1 MILLWDTMDDVL
13 APVTTFVTDLDGTL
27 LVGNEP
33 CPDAVKALE
42 QLVDCGVEVIVATGR
57 AFSECSFVL
66 EALPFVER
74 VISAGGA
81 YATDRHGH
89 ALYKSL
95 MLPEVSEQVSRTL
108 VADGQASIL
117 LKDPACGLDYVVQG
131 DAPLDP
137 ATTWWFRI
145 HDIRMHRG
153 PDPHPESTL
162 RAGAVGPA
170 SDMARSA
177 DVIRSVMGSQ
187 VHVQHWGALTEA
199 NAVVDRPHL
208 LEIFAPDTDKWTAV
222 LALGVDPDQI
232 ATVGDGHNDLRMLSC
247 APWSFAPEDGDLEAK
262 ARAKCVVSG
271 HRSGA
276 VAQAVAR
283 LLDGAPS

>member
-1 MILLWDTMDDVL
+1 MILLWDTMNFVP

-33 CPDAVKALE
+33 CPDGVKALE
-42 QLVDCGVEVIVATGR
+42 HLVDCGIEVIVATGR

-74 VISAGGA
+74 IISAGGA
-81 YATDRHGH
+81 YATDRHGR

-95 MLPEVSEQVSRTL
+95 MRPEVSDLVSRTL
-108 VADGQASIL
+108 VEDGQASIL
-117 LKDPACGLDYVVQG
+117 LKDPECGIDYVVQG

-137 ATTWWFRI
+137 ATSWWFRI
-145 HDIRMHRG
+145 HDIRMHHG
-153 PDPHPESTL
+153 PDPHPGSTL

-170 SDMARSA
+170 SVMAQSA

-199 NAVVDRPHL
+199 DVVVDRPHL
-208 LEIFAPDTDKWTAV
+208 LEIFAPDTDKWTAM
-222 LALGVDPDQI
+222 LALGVKPDEA
-232 ATVGDGHNDLRMLSC
+232 ATVGDGHNDLRMLSS
-247 APWSFAPEDGDLEAK
+247 APWSFSPEDGDSEAK
-262 ARAKCVVSG
+262 SRAKCVVSG

-276 VAQAVAR
+276 VAEAVAR
-283 LLDGAPS
+283 LLEGMSS

>member
-1 MILLWDTMDDVL
+1 MILLWDTMNFVP

-33 CPDAVKALE
+33 CPDGVKALE
-42 QLVDCGVEVIVATGR
+42 HLVERGIEVIVATGR

-74 VISAGGA
+74 IISAGGA
-81 YATDRHGH
+81 YATDRHGR

-95 MLPEVSEQVSRTL
+95 MRPEVSDLVSRTL
-108 VADGQASIL
+108 VEDGQASIL
-117 LKDPACGLDYVVQG
+117 LKDPECGIDYVVQG

-137 ATTWWFRI
+137 ATSWWFRI
-145 HDIRMHRG
+145 HDIRMHHG
-153 PDPHPESTL
+153 PDPHPGSTL

-170 SDMARSA
+170 SVMAQSA
-177 DVIRSVMGSQ
+177 DVIRSAMGSQ

-199 NAVVDRPHL
+199 DAVVDRPHL
-208 LEIFAPDTDKWTAV
+208 LEIFAPDTDKWTAM
-222 LALGVDPDQI
+222 LALGVKPDEA
-232 ATVGDGHNDLRMLSC
+232 ATVGDGHNDLRMLSS
-247 APWSFAPEDGDLEAK
+247 APWSFSPEDGDSEAK
-262 ARAKCVVSG
+262 SRAKCVVSG

-276 VAQAVAR
+276 VAEAVAR
-283 LLDGAPS
+283 LLEGMSS

>member
-1 MILLWDTMDDVL
+1 MILLWDTLNFVP

-33 CPDAVKALE
+33 CPDGVKALE
-42 QLVDCGVEVIVATGR
+42 HLVERGIEVIVATGR

-74 VISAGGA
+74 IISAGGA
-81 YATDRHGH
+81 YATDRHGR

-95 MLPEVSEQVSRTL
+95 MRPEVSDLVSRTL
-108 VADGQASIL
+108 VEDGQASIL
-117 LKDPACGLDYVVQG
+117 LKDPECGIDYVVQG

-137 ATTWWFRI
+137 ATSWWFRI
-145 HDIRMHRG
+145 HDIRMHHG
-153 PDPHPESTL
+153 PDPHPGSTL

-170 SDMARSA
+170 SVMAQSA
-177 DVIRSVMGSQ
+177 DVIRSAMGSQ

-199 NAVVDRPHL
+199 DAVVDRPHL
-208 LEIFAPDTDKWTAV
+208 LEIFAPDTDKWTAM
-222 LALGVDPDQI
+222 LALGVKPDEA
-232 ATVGDGHNDLRMLSC
+232 ATVGDGHNDLRMLSS
-247 APWSFAPEDGDLEAK
+247 APWSFSPEDGDAEAK
-262 ARAKCVVSG
+262 SRAKCVVSG

-276 VAQAVAR
+276 VAEAVAR
-283 LLDGAPS
+283 LLEGMSS

>member
-1 MILLWDTMDDVL
+1 MILLWDTMNFVP

-33 CPDAVKALE
+33 CPDGVKALE
-42 QLVDCGVEVIVATGR
+42 HLVDCGIEVIVATGR

-74 VISAGGA
+74 IISAGGA
-81 YATDRHGH
+81 YATDRHGR

-95 MLPEVSEQVSRTL
+95 MRPEVSNLVSRTL
-108 VADGQASIL
+108 VEDGQASIL
-117 LKDPACGLDYVVQG
+117 LKDPECGIDYVVQG

-137 ATTWWFRI
+137 ATSWWFRI
-145 HDIRMHRG
+145 HDIRMHHG
-153 PDPHPESTL
+153 PDPHPGSTL

-170 SDMARSA
+170 SVMAQSA
-177 DVIRSVMGSQ
+177 DVIRSAMGSQ

-199 NAVVDRPHL
+199 DAVVDRPHL
-208 LEIFAPDTDKWTAV
+208 LEIFAPDTDKWTAM
-222 LALGVDPDQI
+222 LALGVKPDEA
-232 ATVGDGHNDLRMLSC
+232 ATVGDGHNDLRMLSS
-247 APWSFAPEDGDLEAK
+247 APWSFSPEDGDSDAK
-262 ARAKCVVSG
+262 SRAKCVVSG

-276 VAQAVAR
+276 VAEAVAR
-283 LLDGAPS
+283 LLEGMSS

>member
-1 MILLWDTMDDVL
+1 MILLLDTMNSVP

-33 CPDAVKALE
+33 CPDGVKALE
-42 QLVDCGVEVIVATGR
+42 HLVDCGVEVIVATGR

-74 VISAGGA
+74 IISAGGA
-81 YATDRHGH
+81 YATDRHGR

-95 MLPEVSEQVSRTL
+95 MRPEVSDLVSRTL
-108 VADGQASIL
+108 VEDGQASIL
-117 LKDPACGLDYVVQG
+117 LKDPECGVDYVVQG

-137 ATTWWFRI
+137 ATSWWFRI
-145 HDIRMHRG
+145 HDIRMHHG
-153 PDPHPESTL
+153 PDPHPGSTL

-170 SDMARSA
+170 SVMAQSA

-199 NAVVDRPHL
+199 DAVVDRPHL
-208 LEIFAPDTDKWTAV
+208 LEIFAPDTDKWTAM
-222 LALGVDPDQI
+222 LALGVKPDEA
-232 ATVGDGHNDLRMLSC
+232 ATVGDGHNDLRMLSS
-247 APWSFAPEDGDLEAK
+247 APWSFSPEDGDSEAK
-262 ARAKCVVSG
+262 SRAKCVVSG

-276 VAQAVAR
+276 VAEAVAR
-283 LLDGAPS
+283 LLEGMSS

>member
-1 MILLWDTMDDVL
+1 MILLWDTMNFVP

-33 CPDAVKALE
+33 CPDGVKALE
-42 QLVDCGVEVIVATGR
+42 HLVDRGIEVIVATGR

-74 VISAGGA
+74 IISAGGA
-81 YATDRHGH
+81 YATDRHGR

-95 MLPEVSEQVSRTL
+95 MRPEVSDLVSRTL
-108 VADGQASIL
+108 VEDGQASIL
-117 LKDPACGLDYVVQG
+117 LKDPECGIDYVVQG

-137 ATTWWFRI
+137 ATSWWFRI
-145 HDIRMHRG
+145 HDIRMHHG
-153 PDPHPESTL
+153 PDPHPGSTL

-170 SDMARSA
+170 SVMAQSA
-177 DVIRSVMGSQ
+177 DVIRSAMGSQ

-199 NAVVDRPHL
+199 DAVVDRPHL
-208 LEIFAPDTDKWTAV
+208 LEIFAPDTDKWTAM
-222 LALGVDPDQI
+222 LALGVKPDEA
-232 ATVGDGHNDLRMLSC
+232 ATVGDGHNDLRMLSS
-247 APWSFAPEDGDLEAK
+247 APWSFSPEDGDSEAK
-262 ARAKCVVSG
+262 SRAKCVVSG

-276 VAQAVAR
+276 VAEAVAR
-283 LLDGAPS
+283 LLEGMSS

>member
-1 MILLWDTMDDVL
+1 MILLWDTMNFVP

-33 CPDAVKALE
+33 CPDGVKALE
-42 QLVDCGVEVIVATGR
+42 HLVDCGIEVIVATGR

-74 VISAGGA
+74 IISAGGA
-81 YATDRHGH
+81 YATDRHGR

-95 MLPEVSEQVSRTL
+95 MRPEVSDLVSRTL
-108 VADGQASIL
+108 VEDGQASIL
-117 LKDPACGLDYVVQG
+117 LKDPECGIDYVVQG

-137 ATTWWFRI
+137 ATSWWFRI
-145 HDIRMHRG
+145 HDIRMHHG
-153 PDPHPESTL
+153 PDPHPGSTL

-170 SDMARSA
+170 SVMAQSA
-177 DVIRSVMGSQ
+177 DVIRSAMGSQ

-199 NAVVDRPHL
+199 DVVVDRPHL
-208 LEIFAPDTDKWTAV
+208 LEIFAPDTDKWTAM
-222 LALGVDPDQI
+222 LALGVKPDEA
-232 ATVGDGHNDLRMLSC
+232 ATVGDGHNDLRMLSS
-247 APWSFAPEDGDLEAK
+247 APWSFSPEDGDSEAK
-262 ARAKCVVSG
+262 SRAKCVVSG

-276 VAQAVAR
+276 VAEAVAR
-283 LLDGAPS
+283 LLEGMSS

>member
-1 MILLWDTMDDVL
+1 MILLWDTMNFVP

-33 CPDAVKALE
+33 CPDGVKALE
-42 QLVDCGVEVIVATGR
+42 HLVDCGIEVIVATGR

-74 VISAGGA
+74 IISAGGA
-81 YATDRHGH
+81 YATDRHGR

-95 MLPEVSEQVSRTL
+95 MRPEVSDLVSRTL
-108 VADGQASIL
+108 VEDGQASIL
-117 LKDPACGLDYVVQG
+117 LKDPECGIDYVVQG

-137 ATTWWFRI
+137 ATSWWFRI
-145 HDIRMHRG
+145 HDIRMHHG
-153 PDPHPESTL
+153 PDPHPGSTL

-170 SDMARSA
+170 SVMAQSA
-177 DVIRSVMGSQ
+177 DVIRSAMGSQ

-199 NAVVDRPHL
+199 DAMVDRPHL
-208 LEIFAPDTDKWTAV
+208 LEIFAPDTDKWTAM
-222 LALGVDPDQI
+222 LALGVKPDEA
-232 ATVGDGHNDLRMLSC
+232 ATVGDGHNDLRMLSS
-247 APWSFAPEDGDLEAK
+247 APWSFSPEDGDSEAK
-262 ARAKCVVSG
+262 SRAKCVVSG

-276 VAQAVAR
+276 VAEAVAR
-283 LLDGAPS
+283 LLEGMSS

>member
-1 MILLWDTMDDVL
+1 MILLWDTMNFVP

-33 CPDAVKALE
+33 CPDGVKALE
-42 QLVDCGVEVIVATGR
+42 HLVDCGIEVIVATGR

-74 VISAGGA
+74 IISAGGA
-81 YATDRHGH
+81 YATDRHGR

-95 MLPEVSEQVSRTL
+95 MRPEVSDLVSRTL
-108 VADGQASIL
+108 VEDGQASIL
-117 LKDPACGLDYVVQG
+117 LKDPECGIDYVVQG

-137 ATTWWFRI
+137 ATSWWFRI
-145 HDIRMHRG
+145 HDIRMHHG
-153 PDPHPESTL
+153 PDPHPGSTL

-170 SDMARSA
+170 SVMAQSA
-177 DVIRSVMGSQ
+177 DVIRSAMGSQ

-199 NAVVDRPHL
+199 DAVVDRPHL
-208 LEIFAPDTDKWTAV
+208 LEIFAPDTDKWTAM
-222 LALGVDPDQI
+222 LALGVKPDEA
-232 ATVGDGHNDLRMLSC
+232 ATVGDGHNDLRMLSS
-247 APWSFAPEDGDLEAK
+247 APWSFSPEDGDSEAK
-262 ARAKCVVSG
+262 SRAKCVVSG

-276 VAQAVAR
+276 VAEAVAR
-283 LLDGAPS
+283 LLEGMSS

>member
-1 MILLWDTMDDVL
+1 MILLWDTMNFVP

-33 CPDAVKALE
+33 CPDGVKALE
-42 QLVDCGVEVIVATGR
+42 HLVDCGVEVIVATGR

-66 EALPFVER
+66 DALPFVER
-74 VISAGGA
+74 IISAGGA
-81 YATDRHGH
+81 YVTDRHGR

-95 MLPEVSEQVSRTL
+95 MRPEVSDLVSRIL
-108 VADGQASIL
+108 VEDGQASIL
-117 LKDPACGLDYVVQG
+117 LKDPECGLDYVVQG

-137 ATTWWFRI
+137 ATSWWFRI
-145 HDIRMHRG
+145 HDIRTHHGR
-153 PDPHPESTL
+153 DPHPGSTL

-170 SDMARSA
+170 SVMAQSA

-199 NAVVDRPHL
+199 DAVVDRPHL
-208 LEIFAPDTDKWTAV
+208 LEIFAPDTDKWTAM
-222 LALGVDPDQI
+222 LALGVKPDEA
-232 ATVGDGHNDLRMLSC
+232 ATVGDGHNDLRMLSS
-247 APWSFAPEDGDLEAK
+247 APWSFCPEDGDAEAK
-262 ARAKCVVSG
+262 SRAKCVVSD

-276 VAQAVAR
+276 VAEAVAR
-283 LLDGAPS
+283 LLEGMSS